1 MCVPFL
7 DRVKVVYDFGN
18 VEKVIPGAYQWKK
31 IRMLYA
37 DGTCVEEKGGVL
49 LGDAALAVREGLV
62 KELDLY
68 A

>member
-1 MCVPFL
+1 MSMILEMLKKSFREL
-7 DRVKVVYDFGN
+7 
-18 VEKVIPGAYQWKK
+18 YQWKK

>member
-1 MCVPFL
+1 MSMILEMLKKSFREL
-7 DRVKVVYDFGN
+7 
-18 VEKVIPGAYQWKK
+18 YQWKK

-49 LGDAALAVREGLV
+49 LGDTALAVREGLV

>member
-1 MCVPFL
+1 
-7 DRVKVVYDFGN
+7 
-18 VEKVIPGAYQWKK
+18 
-31 IRMLYA
+31 MLYA